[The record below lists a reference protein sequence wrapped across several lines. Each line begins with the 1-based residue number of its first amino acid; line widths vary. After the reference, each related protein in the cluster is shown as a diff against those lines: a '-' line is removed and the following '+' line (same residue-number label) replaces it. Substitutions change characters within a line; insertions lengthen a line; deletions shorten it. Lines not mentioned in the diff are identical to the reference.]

1 MYFYLVEFYQIFKLS
16 LAKEIQYKNLEI
28 NILLDCARTIN
39 DSEKFFVILQICELT
54 TVFYSLEIPYL
65 ISVVGGCD
73 FKVVLK
79 ELNGEYSIES
89 LEKALDCIFIKRWNT
104 NIASCIKTAIDK
116 FNKFSKFYKTKEL
129 PEEQIEMSKEQ
140 LYIQKEGIFEINEK
154 EKNQYIKSILNVLR
168 KYIDNDN
175 NNKIEKSIF
184 EIKKLN
190 NIPSKDNLKNLGN
203 ILIDNSL
210 TKKIKIALLQETVP
224 KLSRNEIKEISK
236 NIGSIIKASN
246 GISKV
251 NINQIRTFM
260 KLFIIRKEKINL
272 SILDLIFK
280 LNLPK

>member
-116 FNKFSKFYKTKEL
+116 FNTLKCENSQKVYYMFTNGLGDEFALYKQWKER
-129 PEEQIEMSKEQ
+129 
-140 LYIQKEGIFEINEK
+140 IFTNP
-154 EKNQYIKSILNVLR
+154 NHTFGR
-168 KYIDNDN
+168 
-175 NNKIEKSIF
+175 IF
-184 EIKKLN
+184 K
-190 NIPSKDNLKNLGN
+190 
-203 ILIDNSL
+203 
-210 TKKIKIALLQETVP
+210 T
-224 KLSRNEIKEISK
+224 
-236 NIGSIIKASN
+236 
-246 GISKV
+246 GIS
-251 NINQIRTFM
+251 
-260 KLFIIRKEKINL
+260 NL
-272 SILDLIFK
+272 A
-280 LNLPK
+280 